1 MRWHGLVRVLGL
13 ALGVAWRLPMGFG
26 PSLARLLVAAA
37 VLAPLAQAA
46 PAPQAVP
53 GRSSAAAAGA
63 DLGAAPAPTVAAA
76 APGDNADLR
85 LSAAERQWVQR
96 HPALRVGLSGDSPP
110 YHLTDPA
117 TGRPL
122 GFVVEMMAL
131 WSQRTG
137 LRFSYHS
144 YPRQEAALAA
154 LRRGEVDMV
163 PLSSPGP
170 WPGGGLAYTRP
181 AYFSNLVLVARRGV
195 PDSSATSDFGGLR
208 VAVESEAGTTALL
221 RERHPGARLLPFES
235 AEAALRAVAGGQADL
250 FVGHQHVAVFHI
262 ERLFLAPLELR
273 RNLGPGGLPLGP
285 VVRADQPLLHSIL
298 DKAVAATSA
307 ADRSRLAERW
317 LPAGSVQVPLPSE
330 TARLSPQEQR
340 WVRQNGQVR
349 LGYDA
354 AFAPVTLRGPL
365 GEFQGYGADL
375 VRLLADKA
383 GLSIVQETGGAFA
396 DVYAQGQRGEL
407 DLVVGMA
414 RTAQRRHDYDFIGP
428 FLSLPTVLLTRSD
441 DPAAVADT
449 RDIGPRK
456 LALLRGHFLIP
467 ELRARHPGIT
477 LVELDRQDQVLTALV
492 EGAADVGLGNLSV
505 VNELIERR
513 FAGRVLVTGI
523 VKDGDSELYLGVP
536 RQFPELT
543 RVLSRAFEAVN
554 DSETAQL
561 RARWLAR
568 DVPGTLSWTGVLR
581 VAGPLALLLG
591 LGLGGL
597 VLVNRRLRAAE
608 RLARQAHRQ
617 AEAATAARGRFLA
630 YLSHELRGGLAAM
643 GAGVELLQR
652 SPDDAALRADML
664 QAIGQ
669 SSRGLLDMVASSLQH
684 EQSLHGPVP
693 LQPVPTALVQWW
705 PATLAPARLAA
716 SAKGLAL
723 RDEWLGPAG
732 TLQVDGL
739 RLAQVVQN
747 LLANAV
753 KFTPQGEVLVRGQL
767 QPGAEAGRPSL
778 LRIEVTD
785 SGPGLS
791 EADRAILFQPYAQ
804 GEQGQRLRQGAGLG
818 LAIAAQIAQAMGGTL
833 QARPRPP
840 GTGARFVLQVPVQV
854 LDLAGAPAAGSD
866 DPCPDRASAVA
877 SAGHGQALRR

>member
-1 MRWHGLVRVLGL
+1 MAWARLSRLLQGLGL
-13 ALGVAWRLPMGFG
+13 AW
-26 PSLARLLVAAA
+26 LLCAVAA
-37 VLAPLAQAA
+37 LAPLAQAA
-46 PAPQAVP
+46 PAAQAPTAPTLPAAPSAMSGPKP
-53 GRSSAAAAGA
+53 GPGLGADPSPGAAMAAGA
-63 DLGAAPAPTVAAA
+63 PAGPAALPLTV
-76 APGDNADLR
+76 
-85 LSAAERQWVQR
+85 AERQWVQR
-96 HPALRVGLSGDSPP
+96 HPELRVGLSGDSPP

-208 VAVESEAGTTALL
+208 VAVESEAGTTAML

-330 TARLSPQEQR
+330 AARLSPQEQR
-340 WVRQNGQVR
+340 WVQRHGQVR

-383 GLSIVQETGGAFA
+383 GLNIVQETGGAFA

-554 DSETAQL
+554 DSETAQM

-568 DVPGTLSWTGVLR
+568 DVPGTLNWSGVLR
-581 VAGPLALLLG
+581 VAGPVALLLA
-591 LGLGGL
+591 LGLAGL
-597 VLVNRRLRAAE
+597 ALVNRRLRAAE
-608 RLARQAHRQ
+608 RLARLAHQQ

-630 YLSHELRGGLAAM
+630 YLAHELRGGLASV
-643 GAGVELLQR
+643 GAGVDLLR
-652 SPDDAALRADML
+652 SAAADADLRERLLA
-664 QAIGQ
+664 AIAH
-669 SSRGLLDMVASSLQH
+669 STRGLLGMVESTLQH
-684 EQSLHGPVP
+684 EQSLHRP
-693 LQPVPTALVQWW
+693 LTPQPEPTALADWW
-705 PATLAPARLAA
+705 PAALAPARLAA
-716 SAKGLAL
+716 DHKGLPL
-723 RDEWLGPAG
+723 RAEWLGPAG
-732 TLQVDGL
+732 TVLVDGL
-739 RLAQVVQN
+739 RLAQVLQN
-747 LLANAV
+747 LAGNAV
-753 KFTPQGEVLVRGQL
+753 KFSTQGEVLVRGQL
-767 QPGAEAGRPSL
+767 QAGAAAGQQAL
-778 LRIEVTD
+778 LRIEVDD

-791 EADRAILFQPYAQ
+791 EADRAQLFLPYAQ

-818 LAIAAQIAQAMGGTL
+818 LAISAQIVQALGGTL
-833 QARPRPP
+833 HARPRAP
-840 GTGARFVLQVPVQV
+840 GSGARFVLQVPVQV
-854 LDLAGAPAAGSD
+854 LATGAPAVVE
-866 DPCPDRASAVA
+866 DRA
-877 SAGHGQALRR
+877 GQPAPQSQW